1 MKNKNLKRGFT
12 MIELLIVIA
21 IVVITFAA
29 TFAIQSRFLV
39 DTYID
44 TNTDQIVQTLRLAQM
59 RSIARFNNSQW
70 GVYFDEDVGGND
82 DKFVLFKG
90 TSYAARDSS
99 FDIET
104 HLPDTISLSNISL
117 NGGGNDIVFNELAG
131 STSNY
136 GSIQIL
142 DDLSNTNTV
151 SINSKGMVELN

>member
-12 MIELLIVIA
+12 MIELLIVIT

-29 TFAIQSRFLV
+29 TFTIQSRFLV

-70 GVYFDEDVGGND
+70 GVYFDEDIDGND

-90 TSYAARDSS
+90 TSYADRDFS

-104 HLPDTISLSNISL
+104 HLPDSLSFSNISL
-117 NGGGNDIVFNELAG
+117 NGGGDDVVFNELTGA
-131 STSNY
+131 TPNY

-142 DDLSNTNTV
+142 DNLGNPNTV